1 MPKSAKEN
9 RAMKMQSRYR
19 TVGISNARAREYAEE
34 LLGAGWQIVAV
45 GKVTATLERG
55 KIEGMVRV

>member
-1 MPKSAKEN
+1 
-9 RAMKMQSRYR
+9 MKMQSRYR